1 MAAKGKASK
10 SASGAAM
17 SKYDVEVEKR
27 LKALEAEAHPK
38 CNHDTVDAPVGD
50 LGLIEHR
57 LNIIEG
63 RLDQVAGLD
72 EIIQRLDL
80 FEAVLARQPKM
91 NYDKNKATIAQELSV
106 PTQQE

>member
-1 MAAKGKASK
+1 MAKGKAAK
-10 SASGAAM
+10 SATGAAM

-38 CNHDTVDAPVGD
+38 CDHGTADAPVGD

-80 FEAVLARQPKM
+80 IEAVLARQPKM
-91 NYDKNKATIAQELSV
+91 NYDKNKATIAHELAV